1 VVTVE
6 DEEDEEDKDPKDQAG
21 FLGQVDIKFL

>member
-1 VVTVE
+1 MTVE

>member
-1 VVTVE
+1 VTVE